1 MPVHLSPL
9 LLLWCILVGLA
20 LLVIVMLSAFVR
32 RTLIR
37 RRLILL
43 AQDIAAAHPST
54 VHRHRP
60 CCDGCLQR
68 HRVMTHYLYGE
79 PVRQACVC
87 RSCERRLQALLQPRS
102 TSMAPSPSLQAREGA
117 VGFRGFND

>member
-9 LLLWCILVGLA
+9 LLLWLSLGGLG
-20 LLVIVMLSAFVR
+20 LLVIVIFSAFVHHM
-32 RTLIR
+32 LIR

-54 VHRHRP
+54 IHTLRP
-60 CCDGCLQR
+60 RCDGCLQR
-68 HRVMTHYLYGE
+68 HRVMTHYRYGE

-87 RSCERRLQALLQPRS
+87 RSCERRLQALLPRS
-102 TSMAPSPSLQAREGA
+102 SMAPSHPFQAREGA
-117 VGFRGFND
+117 VGFRGFNS

>member
-1 MPVHLSPL
+1 MPIHLSPA

-43 AQDIAAAHPST
+43 AQDIAAAPPST
-54 VHRHRP
+54 LHTFRP
-60 CCDGCLQR
+60 RCEGCFR
-68 HRVMTHYLYGE
+68 RRRAMTHYLYGE

-87 RSCERRLQALLQPRS
+87 RSCERHLQALQPRS
-102 TSMAPSPSLQAREGA
+102 TSMAPSRACNEGEGA
-117 VGFRGFND
+117 VGFRGFNS

>member
-9 LLLWCILVGLA
+9 LLLWCILVGLG
-20 LLVIVMLSAFVR
+20 LVVCILFSAFVR

-43 AQDIAAAHPST
+43 AQDIAAAPPST
-54 VHRHRP
+54 LHTFQPR
-60 CCDGCLQR
+60 CEGCFR
-68 HRVMTHYLYGE
+68 RRRAMTHYLYGE

-87 RSCERRLQALLQPRS
+87 RLCERRLQALLPRS
-102 TSMAPSPSLQAREGA
+102 TSIAPSHPLQAREGA
-117 VGFRGFND
+117 VGFRGFNG

>member
-1 MPVHLSPL
+1 MHLHLSPILMLWLSLGGLSL
-9 LLLWCILVGLA
+9 L
-20 LLVIVMLSAFVR
+20 IVVFLSVFIR
-32 RTLIR
+32 RMLIR

-43 AQDIAAAHPST
+43 AQEIAAAHPST

-79 PVRQACVC
+79 PVRQAFVC
-87 RSCERRLQALLQPRS
+87 RSCERRLQALQPRS
-102 TSMAPSPSLQAREGA
+102 SMAPSPSLQAREGA
-117 VGFRGFND
+117 IGFRGFNR

>member
-43 AQDIAAAHPST
+43 AQEIAAAHPST

-60 CCDGCLQR
+60 CCGGCLQR
-68 HRVMTHYLYGE
+68 HRVMTHYRYGE

-117 VGFRGFND
+117 VGFRGFNS